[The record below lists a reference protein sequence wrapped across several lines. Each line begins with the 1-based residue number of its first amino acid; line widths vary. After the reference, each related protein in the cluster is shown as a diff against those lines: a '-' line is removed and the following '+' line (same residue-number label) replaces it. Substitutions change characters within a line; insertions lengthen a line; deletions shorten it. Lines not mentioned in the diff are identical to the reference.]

1 MTKYSG
7 QFRNSSWDPVLI
19 ISQIV
24 AVQSVFYLALG
35 LWLVA
40 LNFLVGT
47 SRSLDH
53 IFKYQEIQVRD
64 VTGKLVIVSFVLNS
78 LTGSVG
84 LWWLVQRT
92 KLCLDFSCTA
102 HFLHLVLCWIYNG
115 YFPSTFSWW
124 LLNTACLTVMCVC
137 GEFLCM
143 RTELQAIPLTA
154 LPPRVHL

>member
-1 MTKYSG
+1 MSKLTG
-7 QFRNSSWDPVLI
+7 QFRNTAWDPTLI
-19 ISQIV
+19 ISQII
-24 AVQSVFYLALG
+24 ALQSVYYLTLG
-35 LWLVA
+35 VWLVA
-40 LNFLVGT
+40 LDFIVGT

-64 VTGKLVIVSFVLNS
+64 VTGKLVIVSYVLNS

-102 HFLHLVLCWIYNG
+102 QFMHLVFCWMYNG
-115 YFPSTFSWW
+115 YFPNTLSWW
-124 LLNTACLTVMCVC
+124 LLNLACATIMCIC

-143 RTELQAIPLTA
+143 RTELKAIPLNV
-154 LPPRVHL
+154 PPKVDL